1 VAVVVQKNWNNARLL
16 ILFISNNIRI
26 EVAIMQ
32 KYSDI
37 ELTKIER
44 DTLSSLKDQ
53 PLSIAQIN
61 HQDPKLSV
69 NLVKMLLEKQLIT
82 IDKGMAYLT
91 DFGRLRLRYHS
102 EQTLNYCYDL
112 MLKAALFPI
121 YILGINFILNH
132 FIK

>member
-1 VAVVVQKNWNNARLL
+1 
-16 ILFISNNIRI
+16 
-26 EVAIMQ
+26 MQ